1 MSSPFRGAAAVTL
14 DAAHRV
20 GQAHVP
26 GAALNGRFHP
36 PTAVK
41 GLVARPRLHR
51 KLTASTATKG
61 SGPGP
66 VGLLSAPAGAG
77 KTLLLADWA
86 REYSRASPDVALAWL
101 TLAERDN
108 NVSILCESLA
118 EAIATSVDAAGQR
131 LPVQTG
137 SRPPVEQWLA
147 HFAETLETHERRTTL
162 ILDDVHT
169 LHDPMSI
176 GLLDRILT
184 QTPGNLSIIVAARY
198 EPPLTWHRLALDGR
212 LTRFASTDLAFDRSE
227 ITAIFGEYDITLR
240 DDELAIVEN
249 FTKGWGAVVRLTAA
263 FLAGR
268 SDIGD
273 ALDEFTH
280 TPRPIADFLV
290 DEVLTSLP
298 EHVTSFMLRTSVVD
312 SFSAQLAET
321 LTDSNAL
328 SEIDSLIQFNFPV
341 TRTDSADHTTWFS
354 YHPLLREHLR
364 AEFRRVDH
372 VERNRVHLR
381 AASWFESNHFELE
394 ALELEV
400 SIGDPCRILAFLE
413 RCGLGLV
420 LDGHCGDVVRV
431 LESVSTQVS
440 ESPITR
446 LVLAAAALHSGD
458 VTSATTCLDLLE
470 ATHPPIAEDPLF
482 LAMSL
487 EISCVTATSDNE
499 PLAARLERRQKST
512 HSDIEAYAHME
523 LATAHL
529 LRREFDRATVEY
541 TQAVALGTIR
551 GRARFVLKSL
561 TGLGYVASLSGDIG
575 AMRAH
580 SVYALDYAVEHR
592 ITTTAEYELS
602 ASVAAFATYLC
613 ASSELPYRIPTIGN
627 YRSTD
632 VLGASAPVFGWHSVV
647 TFGLH
652 SLDGST
658 DRRSTAADVRDAM
671 LSAIELR
678 TFAFATLAL
687 LPPVVHACL
696 SVGEVEWA
704 ARLVRDAAD
713 QFGETSEI
721 HLARGAVAFS
731 SNKFAEALVEVSEA
745 LGSSEIPLLA
755 HHVYA
760 WTLEAGIHAATG
772 HERKSFRSLHKA
784 LRAAE
789 AGSLLR
795 PFLDYG
801 ASLRPVFDEFSG
813 HFGDQEAFAEQ
824 VRSRIRPQEL
834 VSAPILTPGEYT
846 VLRELA
852 SGDTTESIADTLF
865 LSVNTIK
872 THLRGIY
879 RKLEVSNRRDALKAA
894 RRGGLI

>member
-1 MSSPFRGAAAVTL
+1 M
-14 DAAHRV
+14 
-20 GQAHVP
+20 
-26 GAALNGRFHP
+26 
-36 PTAVK
+36 
-41 GLVARPRLHR
+41 
-51 KLTASTATKG
+51 
-61 SGPGP
+61 
-66 VGLLSAPAGAG
+66 
-77 KTLLLADWA
+77 
-86 REYSRASPDVALAWL
+86 
-101 TLAERDN
+101 
-108 NVSILCESLA
+108 
-118 EAIATSVDAAGQR
+118 
-131 LPVQTG
+131 
-137 SRPPVEQWLA
+137 
-147 HFAETLETHERRTTL
+147 
-162 ILDDVHT
+162 
-169 LHDPMSI
+169 
-176 GLLDRILT
+176 
-184 QTPGNLSIIVAARY
+184 
-198 EPPLTWHRLALDGR
+198 
-212 LTRFASTDLAFDRSE
+212 
-227 ITAIFGEYDITLR
+227 
-240 DDELAIVEN
+240 
-249 FTKGWGAVVRLTAA
+249 
-263 FLAGR
+263 
-268 SDIGD
+268 
-273 ALDEFTH
+273 
-280 TPRPIADFLV
+280 
-290 DEVLTSLP
+290 
-298 EHVTSFMLRTSVVD
+298 
-312 SFSAQLAET
+312 
-321 LTDSNAL
+321 
-328 SEIDSLIQFNFPV
+328 
-341 TRTDSADHTTWFS
+341 
-354 YHPLLREHLR
+354 
-364 AEFRRVDH
+364 
-372 VERNRVHLR
+372 
-381 AASWFESNHFELE
+381 
-394 ALELEV
+394 
-400 SIGDPCRILAFLE
+400 SIGDPHRILAFLE

-529 LRREFDRATVEY
+529 LRCEFDRATVEY

-575 AMRAH
+575 AMRSH
-580 SVYALDYAVEHR
+580 SVDALDYAVEHR

-658 DRRSTAADVRDAM
+658 DRRSDRRRCPRRDAQRDRITDLRVRDLGFSHHPSSTHAFPSARWNGQRELCVTQPINSEKRRRYISHGVPSPSRPTSSRKHSSKFPK
-671 LSAIELR
+671 LSGPPKPRCSHI
-678 TFAFATLAL
+678 TSTPGHSKPGSTLQQ
-687 LPPVVHACL
+687 V
-696 SVGEVEWA
+696 
-704 ARLVRDAAD
+704 
-713 QFGETSEI
+713 TS
-721 HLARGAVAFS
+721 ASR
-731 SNKFAEALVEVSEA
+731 
-745 LGSSEIPLLA
+745 
-755 HHVYA
+755 
-760 WTLEAGIHAATG
+760 
-772 HERKSFRSLHKA
+772 FRSPHKA

-872 THLRGIY
+872 THLRRIY